1 MATVNR
7 FEDLR
12 CWQEARVLTRKVY
25 VYSQKGKLGKDWD
38 AKSQFRRA
46 ALSVMNNIAEGFGR
60 FSDREIKRF
69 LEFSSSSANELC
81 SMLYLF
87 EDIGYLP
94 FEDILELRALAEKTR
109 SSILAFIRYLGKG
122 KK

>member
-1 MATVNR
+1 M
-7 FEDLR
+7 
-12 CWQEARVLTRKVY
+12 LTRKVY